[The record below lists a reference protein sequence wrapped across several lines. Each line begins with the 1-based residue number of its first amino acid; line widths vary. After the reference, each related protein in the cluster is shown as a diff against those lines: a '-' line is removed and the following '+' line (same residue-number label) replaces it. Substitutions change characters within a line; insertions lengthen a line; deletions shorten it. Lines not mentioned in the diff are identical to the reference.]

1 MQAVMDFIINDILR
15 EPAIFLGLIAF
26 VGLLIQKKEFTEIIS
41 GTIKTIVGVV
51 ILDIGVGILVGS
63 ISPLAGAFG
72 VIYQMPAEYTFAP
85 ETMTYGMDTF
95 LATYGT
101 YIGIVMLLAFV
112 LNLIIA
118 RFTKWKNVFLTGHML
133 FWFPVVFMAVG
144 VNAGMSGTGVVI
156 FAVVAT
162 TLYMVISMALI
173 RPLVKLATGS
183 DAFTLG
189 HPTVGLS
196 LIAAYIG
203 KLVGNKEKSTED
215 IKFSKSLEFLREIT
229 ITSTVVIFIAYVVI
243 IAILTMQGHVAGE
256 VLGAENNVILNAFM
270 QAITFGA
277 GLTVMLQGV
286 RMMLAEIVPAFKGI
300 SDKVIPNAIPGLDC
314 PLIFPY
320 APNAVIIGFIVSMI
334 TSTLTLIIIGTTG
347 AFSFVI
353 LPLIITC
360 FFEIGAGAVF
370 ANATGG
376 LKGAVIGSAVAGIA
390 MMVFMGVSL
399 PYFSDTIA
407 DWMLI
412 FGGNDFS
419 IMGIFGGLVARIF
432 GG

>member
-1 MQAVMDFIINDILR
+1 MQSVMNFIINDILR

-26 VGLLIQKKEFTEIIS
+26 MGLLIQKKEFTEIIN
-41 GTIKTIVGVV
+41 GTVKTIVGVV

-63 ISPLAGAFG
+63 ILPLASAFG
-72 VIYQMPAEYTFAP
+72 VVYQMPAEYTFAT

-101 YIGIVMLLAFV
+101 YIGIVMLSAFV

-118 RFTKWKNVFLTGHML
+118 RLTKWKNVFLTGHML
-133 FWFPVVFMAVG
+133 FWFPVVFMSVG
-144 VNAGMSGTGVVI
+144 VNAGMSGMSVVI
-156 FAVVAT
+156 FSVIAT
-162 TLYMVISMALI
+162 TLYMVVSMALV
-173 RPLVKLATGS
+173 RPLVKLTTGS
-183 DAFTLG
+183 DSFTLG

-196 LIAAYIG
+196 LIAAYVG

-215 IKFSKSLEFLREIT
+215 VKFPKSLEFLREIT
-229 ITSTVVIFIAYVVI
+229 ITSTLVIFIAYLVI
-243 IAILTMQGHVAGE
+243 IAILAIQGHVAGT
-256 VLGAENNVILNAFM
+256 VLEADNNVILHVFI
-270 QAITFGA
+270 QSISFGA

-300 SDKVIPNAIPGLDC
+300 SDKIIPNAVPGLDC
-314 PLIFPY
+314 PLVFPY
-320 APNAVIIGFIVSMI
+320 APNAVIIGFIISMM

-360 FFEIGAGAVF
+360 FFEIGTGAAF

-376 LKGAVIGSAVAGIA
+376 LKGAVVGSAVAGVV
-390 MMVFMGVSL
+390 MMIFMGLSL
-399 PYFSDTIA
+399 PFFSDTIA

-419 IMGIFGGLVARIF
+419 IMGILGGLIARIL

>member
-15 EPAIFLGLIAF
+15 QPAIFLGLIAF

-63 ISPLAGAFG
+63 ILPLAGAFG
-72 VIYQMPAEYTFAP
+72 VVYQMPAEYTFAP
-85 ETMTYGMDTF
+85 EMMTYGMDTF

-101 YIGIVMLLAFV
+101 YIGIVMLSAFV
-112 LNLIIA
+112 FNLIIA

-144 VNAGMSGTGVVI
+144 INAGMSGAGVVI

-162 TLYMVISMALI
+162 TLYMVVSMALV

-189 HPTVGLS
+189 HPAVGLS
-196 LIAAYIG
+196 LLAAYVG
-203 KLVGNKEKSTED
+203 KLLGDKEKSTED
-215 IKFSKSLEFLREIT
+215 IKFPKSLEFLREIT
-229 ITSTVVIFIAYVVI
+229 ITSTLVIFIAYAVI
-243 IAILTMQGHVAGE
+243 IAILAIQGHSAGE
-256 VLGAENNVILNAFM
+256 VLGGDNNVVLNAFM
-270 QAITFGA
+270 QSITFGA

-314 PLIFPY
+314 PLVFPY

-360 FFEIGAGAVF
+360 FFEIGTGAVF

-390 MMVFMGVSL
+390 MMIFMGLSL
-399 PYFSDTIA
+399 PFFSDTIA

-419 IMGIFGGLVARIF
+419 ILGVLGGLVARIF

>member
-1 MQAVMDFIINDILR
+1 MLDFIINDILR

-26 VGLLIQKKEFTEIIS
+26 VGLLIQKKEFTDIIS
-41 GTIKTIVGVV
+41 GTVKTIVGVV
-51 ILDIGVGILVGS
+51 ILDAGVGILVGS
-63 ISPLAGAFG
+63 ILPLAGAFG
-72 VIYQMPAEYTFAP
+72 VVYEMPAEYSFAP
-85 ETMTYGMDTF
+85 EAMTYGMDTF
-95 LATYGT
+95 LSTYGT
-101 YIGIVMLLAFV
+101 QIGIVMLSAFL
-112 LNLIIA
+112 LNLVIA

-133 FWFPVVFMAVG
+133 FWFPVVFLAVG
-144 VNAGMSGTGVVI
+144 INAGMSGNAVLI
-156 FAVVAT
+156 FAGIGT
-162 TLYMVISMALI
+162 TLYMVVSMALI
-173 RPLVKLATGS
+173 QPLVKKVTGS
-183 DAFTLG
+183 DSFTLG

-196 LIAAYIG
+196 LIAAYVG
-203 KLVGNKEKSTED
+203 KLAGDTSKSTED
-215 IKFSKSLEFLREIT
+215 LKFPKQFEFLREIT
-229 ITSTVVIFIAYVVI
+229 ITSTLVILIAYVTIVI
-243 IAILTMQGHVAGE
+243 ILTIQGHSAAE
-256 VLGAENNVILNAFM
+256 VLGAGNNVFMNVFM
-270 QAITFGA
+270 QSITFGA
-277 GLTVMLQGV
+277 GLTIMLQGV

-320 APNAVIIGFIVSMI
+320 APNAVIIGFIVSMV

-360 FFEIGAGAVF
+360 FFEIGTGAVF

-376 LKGAVIGSAVAGIA
+376 LRGAIIGSAVAGIA
-390 MMVFMGVSL
+390 MMIFMGLSL
-399 PYFSDTIA
+399 PFFSDTIA

-419 IMGIFGGLVARIF
+419 ILGVLGGFIARIF

>member
-1 MQAVMDFIINDILR
+1 MQNVMNFIINDILR

-26 VGLLIQKKEFTEIIS
+26 MGLLIQKKEFTEIIS
-41 GTIKTIVGVV
+41 GTVKTIVGVV

-63 ISPLAGAFG
+63 ILPLAGAFG
-72 VIYQMPAEYTFAP
+72 VVYQMPAEYTFAP

-101 YIGIVMLLAFV
+101 DIGIVMLSAFI

-133 FWFPVVFMAVG
+133 FWFPVVFMSVG
-144 VNAGMSGTGVVI
+144 INAGMSGIGVVI
-156 FAVVAT
+156 FSVIAT
-162 TLYMVISMALI
+162 TLYMVVSMALV
-173 RPLVKLATGS
+173 RPLVKLTTGS
-183 DAFTLG
+183 DSFTLG

-196 LIAAYIG
+196 LIAAYVG

-215 IKFSKSLEFLREIT
+215 VKFPKSLEFLREIT
-229 ITSTVVIFIAYVVI
+229 ITSTLVIFIAYLAI
-243 IAILTMQGHVAGE
+243 IVILTVQGQVAGV
-256 VLGAENNVILNAFM
+256 VLEADNNVILHAFM
-270 QAITFGA
+270 QSISFGA

-300 SDKVIPNAIPGLDC
+300 SDKIIPNAVPGLDC
-314 PLIFPY
+314 PLVFPY

-360 FFEIGAGAVF
+360 FFEIGTGAVF

-376 LKGAVIGSAVAGIA
+376 LKGAIVGSAVAGVV
-390 MMVFMGVSL
+390 MMIFMGLSL
-399 PYFSDTIA
+399 PFFADTIA

-419 IMGIFGGLVARIF
+419 ILGVLGGLIARIF

>member
-1 MQAVMDFIINDILR
+1 MFDFIIHQILR
-15 EPAIFLGLIAF
+15 EPAIFLGIIAF
-26 VGLLIQKKEFTEIIS
+26 IGLLIQRKEFTDIIS

-51 ILDIGVGILVGS
+51 ILGIGVGILVDS
-63 ISPLAGAFG
+63 ILPLAGAFG
-72 VIYQMPAEYTFAP
+72 VVYQMDAAYTFAP
-85 ETMTYGMDTF
+85 EAMTYGMDTF
-95 LATYGT
+95 LDTYGT
-101 YIGIVMLLAFV
+101 EIGIVMLSSFV
-112 LNLIIA
+112 LNVIIA

-144 VNAGMSGTGVVI
+144 INAGMTGTGVMI
-156 FAVVAT
+156 FAGIAT
-162 TLYMVISMALI
+162 TLYMVVSMALI
-173 RPLVKLATGS
+173 KPLVKLATGT

-196 LIAAYIG
+196 LIAAYVG
-203 KLVGNKEKSTED
+203 KLVGNKEKTTED
-215 IKFSKSLEFLREIT
+215 MKFPKQLEFLREIT
-229 ITSTVVIFIAYVVI
+229 ITSTLVILIAYFI
-243 IAILTMQGHVAGE
+243 IIIILAIQGHSPAE
-256 VLGAENNVILNAFM
+256 VLGADNNVFLNAFM
-270 QAITFGA
+270 QSITFGA

-300 SDKVIPNAIPGLDC
+300 SDTVIPDAVPGLDC
-314 PLIFPY
+314 PLMFPY
-320 APNAVIIGFIVSMI
+320 APNAVIIGFIISMI

-360 FFEIGAGAVF
+360 FFEIGTGAVF

-376 LKGAVIGSAVAGIA
+376 LRGAIIGSAVAGVA
-390 MMVFMGVSL
+390 LMVFMGLSL
-399 PYFSDTIA
+399 PFFSDTIA

-419 IMGIFGGLVARIF
+419 IMGVLTGFIARIF